1 MKIGDFFSGP
11 KQYANSSTPATPFD
25 QAKEE
30 WDRREGHIV
39 VQNYNLRRLLLLSW
53 LVLLVISGGLVVQST
68 KSSVVPY
75 VVEVD
80 STTGVV
86 RNAGLAEAQEYTPQA
101 AEMKYFLSQFIR
113 NIRSLPLD
121 PVVYKMNMETA
132 YGFLTK
138 QAANK
143 MSVQLQNEN
152 PLEHFG
158 KETVQVKIGSMLE
171 MTDSSSSYQIR
182 WMEEHYDI
190 ASGKKT
196 SIPMSGIF
204 TIRLQLPKQ
213 QKDLEINPLGIFIA
227 DFNWTPESVKGE

>member
-1 MKIGDFFSGP
+1 MKIREFFSGP
-11 KQYANSSTPATPFD
+11 KQYANSSMPKTPFD

-53 LVLLVISGGLVVQST
+53 LVLLVIAGGFVMQSL

-86 RNAGLAEAQEYTPQA
+86 RNAGLAEAKEYTPQA

-121 PVVYKMNMETA
+121 PVVYKKNIEAA

-143 MSVQLQNEN
+143 MNVQLQNEN
-152 PLEHFG
+152 PLERFG
-158 KETVQVKIGSMLE
+158 KETVQVKIGSMLA
-171 MTDSSSSYQIR
+171 MTDGSSSYQIR
-182 WMEEHYDI
+182 WTEEHYDI

-196 SIPMSGIF
+196 SMPMSGIF
-204 TIRLQLPKQ
+204 TIRLQPPKQ
-213 QKDLEINPLGIFIA
+213 QQDLEVNPLGIFIA
-227 DFNWTPESVKGE
+227 DFNWTQESVKGE

>member
-1 MKIGDFFSGP
+1 MKIREFFFEP
-11 KQYANSSTPATPFD
+11 KQYANSSTPKTPFD

-53 LVLLVISGGLVVQST
+53 LVLLVISAGLVVQSL

-86 RNAGLAEAQEYTPQA
+86 RNAGLAEAQAYTPQA
-101 AEMKYFLSQFIR
+101 AELKYFLSQFIR

-121 PVVYKMNMETA
+121 PVVYKMNMEAA

-158 KETVQVKIGSMLE
+158 KETVQVKIGSMLA
-171 MTDSSSSYQIR
+171 MTDGSSSYQIR
-182 WMEEHYDI
+182 WTEDHYDI

-196 SIPMSGIF
+196 SIPMNGIF
-204 TIRLQLPKQ
+204 TIRLQPPRQ
-213 QKDLEINPLGIFIA
+213 QKELEINPLGIFIA
-227 DFNWTPESVKGE
+227 DFNWTQEGVKGE